1 LGVTLPFALIVI
13 FLMRL
18 VLKSRSWKPSM
29 GREQFVGTIAEVTGS
44 LVKSGDGEIFE
55 GMVRLN
61 GALWRAVAREA
72 IPQGAHVRVT
82 SFEGL
87 TLHVVLPEQSAL
99 AK

>member
-1 LGVTLPFALIVI
+1 
-13 FLMRL
+13 
-18 VLKSRSWKPSM
+18 M
-29 GREQFVGTIAEVTGS
+29 GREQFIGTVAEVTGS
-44 LVKSGDGEIFE
+44 LVKSADGELFE

-61 GALWRAVAREA
+61 GALWRAVSGEA

-87 TLHVVLPEQSAL
+87 TLRVVPGEHSAP